1 MKKLLT
7 SIAWGTTIVLA
18 VSAGTATA
26 AMATTSPAPQTQ
38 QVVQSGY
45 STEQMLDGIV
55 FNRGVVAADLD
66 IVVALPENMTAA
78 DVTEYDDVVSTL
90 RTSMLTRDADALA
103 VAAEQMTSGDPYQV
117 ETALAAYRTSFEAAM
132 DAEYPGVRED
142 HQIIT
147 PMCGLIA
154 VCGAVSVA
162 AIALGAAIAVVTFN
176 VAGGVN
182 IIYLENGLWDG
193 NSFTG
198 ARSAPTDESG
208 SEKPQGLSA
217 TDTVRFLATNLAG
230 K

>member
-1 MKKLLT
+1 M
-7 SIAWGTTIVLA
+7 TTR
-18 VSAGTATA
+18 SFPEGFTWGTATA
-26 AMATTSPAPQTQ
+26 AHQIEGGNWNNDWWMWEHNPASPTTEP
-38 QVVQSGY
+38 
-45 STEQMLDGIV
+45 
-55 FNRGVVAADLD
+55 
-66 IVVALPENMTAA
+66 
-78 DVTEYDDVVSTL
+78 
-90 RTSMLTRDADALA
+90 
-103 VAAEQMTSGDPYQV
+103 SGDCTDSYHR
-117 ETALAAYRTSFEAAM
+117 Y
-132 DAEYPGVRED
+132 RED